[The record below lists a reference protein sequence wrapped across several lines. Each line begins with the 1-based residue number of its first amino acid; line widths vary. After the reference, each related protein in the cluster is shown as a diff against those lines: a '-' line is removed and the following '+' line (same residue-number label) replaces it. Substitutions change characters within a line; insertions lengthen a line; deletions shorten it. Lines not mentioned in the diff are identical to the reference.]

1 MSVAPAISVVMATYN
16 GAALLPQTLASL
28 QAQTF
33 ADWEL
38 VAVDD
43 GSRDDTV
50 AVLRGWGDPR
60 IRVIES
66 AVNGGPVVARNRA
79 FAEARGRYIA
89 GLDQD
94 DLSLPDRFARQVA
107 WLEAHPGTVLVST
120 ATDCLT
126 GGKLRPGQWP
136 RPLSA
141 GLIDWLMLVQNPLVW
156 SSVLFRAD
164 AARRLVPF
172 ERPECRYVEDF
183 DLYHRLRAFGR
194 IEQIDTVLTHYRI
207 HAGGASQVFNGT
219 MTAHAEALLR
229 DRHAA
234 LLGAE
239 APDIAPL
246 LVRYVMAKAPIGDR
260 MELRRLFEGIGV
272 LRRHFEAQ
280 GYNAETL
287 VAVDREISR
296 LWWRLC
302 RAGVRSGRLPLR
314 QAVGVRPAEA
324 ALIHAPAA
332 DLVASSV
339 IGAVRALRRGPQP
352 ASAGLRK
359 A

>member
-16 GAALLPQTLASL
+16 GAALLPETLASL

-33 ADWEL
+33 PDWEL

-43 GSRDDTV
+43 GSHDETV

-79 FAEARGRYIA
+79 FAEARGRYVA

-94 DLSLPDRFARQVA
+94 DLCLPDRFAAQIA
-107 WLEAHPGTVLVST
+107 WLEGNPRTVLVST
-120 ATDCLT
+120 ATDCLL
-126 GGKLRPGQWP
+126 GGKVRPGQWP
-136 RPLSA
+136 RPLTG

-164 AARRLVPF
+164 AARLLVPF

-194 IEQIDTVLTHYRI
+194 IEQIDTVLTRYRI
-207 HAGGASQVFNGT
+207 HAGGASQMFNTT

-229 DRHAA
+229 ERHRA
-234 LLGAE
+234 LLGE
-239 APDIAPL
+239 GAPDIAGL
-246 LVRYVMAKAPIGDR
+246 LVRHVMAKAPIGSRAD
-260 MELRRLFEGIGV
+260 LRCLFDGIAV
-272 LRRHFEAQ
+272 LRAHFGAQ
-280 GYNAETL
+280 HRDAETL
-287 VAVDREISR
+287 ALVDREISR
-296 LWWRLC
+296 LWWRVC

-314 QAVGVRPAEA
+314 HAIASRHPDAAICDARAVDMVTSGM
-324 ALIHAPAA
+324 
-332 DLVASSV
+332 
-339 IGAVRALRRGPQP
+339 IGAVRAAFL
-352 ASAGLRK
+352 AGK
-359 A
+359 GG

>member
-1 MSVAPAISVVMATYN
+1 MSDAPTLSVVMATYN
-16 GAALLPQTLASL
+16 GAALLPETLASL

-33 ADWEL
+33 SDWEL

-79 FAEARGRYIA
+79 FAAARGRYIA

-94 DLSLPDRFARQVA
+94 DLCLPERFARQVA
-107 WLEAHPGTVLVST
+107 WLDAHPETVLVST
-120 ATDCLT
+120 ATDCLVD
-126 GGKLRPGQWP
+126 GRVRAGQWV
-136 RPLSA
+136 RPLTP

-164 AARRLVPF
+164 AARRLEIF

-194 IEQIDTVLTHYRI
+194 IDQIDTVLTLYRQ

-229 DRHAA
+229 ARHRD
-234 LLGAE
+234 LLGE
-239 APDIAPL
+239 GAPDIAGL

-260 MELRRLFEGIGV
+260 ALLRRLFEGIAV
-272 LRRHFEAQ
+272 LRAHFGQQ
-280 GYNAETL
+280 GYDGATL
-287 VAVDREISR
+287 ARVDREIAR

-302 RAGVRSGRLPLR
+302 RAGIRSGRLPLR
-314 QAVGVRPAEA
+314 HALRGRPAEA
-324 ALIHAPAA
+324 VLIGAPAP
-332 DLVASSV
+332 DLVASRV
-339 IGAVRALRRGPQP
+339 IGAMRSAWRRGAMPH
-352 ASAGLRK
+352 
-359 A
+359 

>member
-1 MSVAPAISVVMATYN
+1 MSAVPTVSVVMATYN
-16 GAALLPQTLASL
+16 GAALLPETLASL
-28 QAQTF
+28 QAQRF

-43 GSRDDTV
+43 GSQDGTV
-50 AVLRGWGDPR
+50 AVLRGLRDPR
-60 IRVIES
+60 IRVLES

-94 DLSLPDRFARQVA
+94 DISLPDRFARQVA
-107 WLEAHPGTVLVST
+107 WLEANPATVLVST

-126 GGKLRPGQWP
+126 GERVRPGQWP
-136 RPLSA
+136 RPLTP

-194 IEQIDTVLTHYRI
+194 IDQIDAVLTHYRV

-219 MTAHAEALLR
+219 MTAHAETLLR

-234 LLGAE
+234 LLGSA

-246 LVRYVMAKAPIGDR
+246 LVRYVMAKAPIGNR
-260 MELRRLFEGIGV
+260 ALLRRLFDGIGV
-272 LRRHFEAQ
+272 LRDHFARQ
-280 GYNAETL
+280 GQDADTL
-287 VAVDREISR
+287 ALVDREISR

-314 QAVGVRPAEA
+314 HALRARPAEA
-324 ALIHAPAA
+324 ALADASTA
-332 DLVASSV
+332 DLVTSSV
-339 IGAVRALRRGPQP
+339 IGAMRALRR
-352 ASAGLRK
+352 
-359 A
+359 

>member
-1 MSVAPAISVVMATYN
+1 MSSAPAISVIMATYN
-16 GAALLPQTLASL
+16 GAALLPETLASL

-50 AVLRGWGDPR
+50 AVLRGLGDPR

-94 DLSLPDRFARQVA
+94 DLSLPERFARQVA

-120 ATDCLT
+120 ATDCLM
-126 GGKLRPGQWP
+126 GGKVRAGQWP
-136 RPLSA
+136 RPLSS

-164 AARRLVPF
+164 AARQLVPF

-194 IEQIDTVLTHYRI
+194 IDQVDTVLTHYRI

-219 MTAHAEALLR
+219 MTAHAETLLR
-229 DRHAA
+229 ARHAA
-234 LLGAE
+234 MLGDA

-260 MELRRLFEGIGV
+260 GELRRLFDGIAV
-272 LRRHFEAQ
+272 LRRHFGSL
-280 GYNAETL
+280 GYNAETRA
-287 VAVDREISR
+287 AVDNEISR

-314 QAVGVRPAEA
+314 HAVRVRPAGA
-324 ALIHAPAA
+324 VLADAPAA

-339 IGAVRALRRGPQP
+339 IGAVRAIRRGD
-352 ASAGLRK
+352 AA
-359 A
+359 

>member
-1 MSVAPAISVVMATYN
+1 MSDAPTLSVVMATYN
-16 GAALLPQTLASL
+16 GAALLPETLASL

-33 ADWEL
+33 GDWEL

-79 FAEARGRYIA
+79 FAAARGRYIA

-94 DLSLPDRFARQVA
+94 DLCLPERFARQVA
-107 WLEAHPGTVLVST
+107 WLDAHPETVLVAT
-120 ATDCLT
+120 ATDCLVD
-126 GGKLRPGQWP
+126 GRVRAGQWV
-136 RPLSA
+136 RPLTP

-156 SSVLFRAD
+156 SSVLFRAE
-164 AARRLVPF
+164 AARRLEIF

-194 IEQIDTVLTHYRI
+194 IDQIDTVLTLYRQ

-229 DRHAA
+229 ARHRD
-234 LLGAE
+234 LLGGG
-239 APDIAPL
+239 APDIAGL

-260 MELRRLFEGIGV
+260 AVLRRLFDGIAL
-272 LRRHFEAQ
+272 LRAHFAAQ
-280 GYNAETL
+280 GHGAATL
-287 VAVDREISR
+287 ARVDQEISR

-302 RAGVRSGRLPLR
+302 RTAVRSGRMPLR
-314 QAVGVRPAEA
+314 HALAARPAAA
-324 ALIHAPAA
+324 ALEDARPA
-332 DLVASSV
+332 DLVASGL
-339 IGAVRALRRGPQP
+339 IGAVRARRG
-352 ASAGLRK
+352 
-359 A
+359 

>member
-1 MSVAPAISVVMATYN
+1 MSPTPAISVVMATYN
-16 GAALLPQTLASL
+16 GAALLPETLASL

-33 ADWEL
+33 GDWEL

-50 AVLRGWGDPR
+50 VVLRGAGDPR

-79 FAEARGRYIA
+79 FAAARGRYIA

-94 DLSLPDRFARQVA
+94 DLCLPERFARQVA
-107 WLEAHPGTVLVST
+107 WLDAHPDTVLVST
-120 ATDCLT
+120 AADCLVE
-126 GGKLRPGQWP
+126 GRVRAGQWV
-136 RPLSA
+136 RPLTP

-164 AARRLVPF
+164 AARRLDIF

-194 IEQIDTVLTHYRI
+194 IDQIDTVLTRYRQ

-219 MTAHAEALLR
+219 MTAHAETLLR
-229 DRHAA
+229 DRHRA
-234 LLGAE
+234 LLGE
-239 APDIAPL
+239 TAPDIAGL
-246 LVRYVMAKAPIGDR
+246 LVRYVMAKTPIGDR
-260 MELRRLFEGIGV
+260 ALLRRLIDGIAV
-272 LRRHFEAQ
+272 LRAHFGQQ
-280 GYNAETL
+280 GHDAATL
-287 VAVDREISR
+287 ARVDREISR

-302 RAGVRSGRLPLR
+302 RTAVRSGRLPLQ
-314 QAVGVRPAEA
+314 QALAARPPAA
-324 ALIHAPAA
+324 ALGDARPV
-332 DLVASSV
+332 DLVASGL
-339 IGAVRALRRGPQP
+339 IGAARAVGQRR
-352 ASAGLRK
+352 AWRRLA
-359 A
+359 

>member
-1 MSVAPAISVVMATYN
+1 MSAAPTLSIVMATYN
-16 GAALLPQTLASL
+16 GAALLPETLASL

-43 GSRDDTV
+43 GSRDNTV
-50 AVLRGWGDPR
+50 AVLRGAGDPR

-94 DLSLPDRFARQVA
+94 DLALPERFARQVA
-107 WLEAHPGTVLVST
+107 WLDANPGTVLVST
-120 ATDCLT
+120 AADLLVD
-126 GGKLRPGQWP
+126 GKPCPGQWP
-136 RPLSA
+136 RPLSP

-194 IEQIDTVLTHYRI
+194 IDQIDTVLTRYRV

-229 DRHAA
+229 ARHAA
-234 LLGAE
+234 LLGDA

-246 LVRYVMAKAPIGDR
+246 LVRYVMAKAPIGSR
-260 MELRRLFEGIGV
+260 AVLRRLFEGLGV
-272 LRRHFEAQ
+272 LRAHF
-280 GYNAETL
+280 GGLGHDAETL
-287 VAVDREISR
+287 AIVDREISR

-302 RAGVRSGRLPLR
+302 RAGVRAGRLPLR
-314 QAVGVRPAEA
+314 HAVSATPAGIQRRDAE
-324 ALIHAPAA
+324 PV
-332 DLVASSV
+332 DLMASSV
-339 IGAVRALRRGPQP
+339 IGAVRRALR
-352 ASAGLRK
+352 SEAGGRRPR
-359 A
+359 